1 MYYEFRVR
9 LLKDK
14 ETGQVVA
21 EIPTLDIAD
30 YGPDSQKA
38 LKRLKVM
45 VTFHVEC
52 LLAEAKPI
60 PQEKRAGEGLYLR
73 IRHPA
78 RAA

>member
-9 LLKDK
+9 LLKDR

-30 YGPDSQKA
+30 YGPDGQKA
-38 LKRLKVM
+38 LKRLKDM

-60 PQEKRAGEGLYLR
+60 PQEKRVGEGLYLR

>member
-1 MYYEFRVR
+1 MYYEVRVR

-52 LLAEAKPI
+52 LLAKPI

-78 RAA
+78 RVA